1 MRQRAGT
8 KTPRRTRRQPPPGLR
23 RAPPAAGSAPQ
34 AAWFI
39 ARGKADETL
48 AVGLKRPW
56 LGDPYYLALRLP
68 WWLFL
73 LSGAGLYLAANGIFA
88 LFYLAQP
95 GAIANA
101 RPGSFADAFFFSV
114 QTMSTVGYGGMIPA
128 TTWAN
133 LVVTAE
139 SMVGLMFVALA
150 TGLVFARFSRPTA
163 RVLFSRVAVIAP
175 HNGAPTLSLRLA
187 NQRRNQILE
196 AQVDVALLRDEV
208 TIEGETIRRLHDL
221 KLARRRSPSFAM
233 TFTVTHTIDRD
244 SPLHGATAASLTAEN
259 AELVVTVS
267 GVDDTISARV
277 YARTSYLADEILWGH
292 RFVDVI
298 GWTEDGRR
306 AIDYRRFHD
315 TIPPTADAESR

>member
-1 MRQRAGT
+1 
-8 KTPRRTRRQPPPGLR
+8 LR
-23 RAPPAAGSAPQ
+23 SAPPAAGNAPQ
-34 AAWFI
+34 AWFI

-56 LGDPYYLALRLP
+56 LGDLYYLTLRLP

-88 LFYLAQP
+88 LLYLAQP

-101 RPGSFADAFFFSV
+101 QPGSFADAFFFSV

-133 LVVTAE
+133 LVVTAQ

-163 RVLFSRVAVIAP
+163 RVMFSRVAVIAP

-196 AQVDVALLRDEV
+196 AQVDVALLRDEK

-221 KLARRRSPSFAM
+221 KLVRHRSPAFAM
-233 TFTVTHTIDRD
+233 TFTVAHIIDRD
-244 SPLHGATAASLTAEN
+244 SPLYGATAASLAAEN
-259 AELVVTVS
+259 TELVVTVS

-277 YARTSYLADEILWGH
+277 TARTSYLADEILWGH

-315 TIPPTADAESR
+315 TIPPKAEAESR